1 MRRYGRT
8 IRYVSLS
15 VAIAL
20 SAVACKRSSS
30 PDSTN
35 NGGQQTAQQYPGQD
49 PAAANLAPV
58 SDATDNTGA
67 PSGAYQTPEAQ
78 QRHTTYSNQ
87 PDPYAAPYSSDANY
101 DPNYTDYENP
111 VEYAP
116 QPPPELPEYQQP
128 PCPGD
133 NYIWTP
139 GYWNYDSG
147 QGYYW
152 VPGAWVLAP
161 YTGALWTPGWWGY
174 DNGRYGFHR
183 GFWGHHVG
191 YYGGIN
197 YGYGYDGYGYQR
209 GYWHGD
215 HFAYNRVAN
224 NVEPSREHD
233 VYDYR
238 YRPENN
244 TRVSYNGGRGVQ
256 IRPRPAEIT
265 ALHEAHN
272 APLAPQMQLAQEAR
286 SNRQNFAKLDHGRPA
301 QPVAQQ
307 PLRAENNIQP
317 PPVRNPGAIPP
328 ERRYPGQPRN
338 VPPPQ
343 PGHYV
348 TNVEPQPGGPRVGEQ
363 TRAGSGAYNN
373 NANRNQEQGSGK
385 LIHENGPNGIPVH
398 AVGPEPA
405 VPHAQVNYQPKA
417 PEPYRPEP
425 APSRGGPD
433 HRANQT
439 RTTSQSRPQPH
450 PESQRPTPNG
460 PPSTQRSEPGRTRE
474 PAQSERPQTQHAHSD
489 NKPERKPE
497 EKRPQ

>member
-8 IRYVSLS
+8 IWYVSLS
-15 VAIAL
+15 AAMAL
-20 SAVACKRSSS
+20 SVAACKQSSS
-30 PDSTN
+30 PDTTN
-35 NGGQQTAQQYPGQD
+35 SSGQTAQQYPGQD

-58 SDATDNTGA
+58 SHSSDNTGA
-67 PSGAYQTPEAQ
+67 PAGAYQAPEAQ
-78 QRHTTYSNQ
+78 QRHTAYSNQ
-87 PDPYAAPYSSDANY
+87 ADPYAAPYPSDANY
-101 DPNYTDYENP
+101 DQNYTDDENTA
-111 VEYAP
+111 EYAP

-161 YTGALWTPGWWGY
+161 YTGALWTPGWWSD

-197 YGYGYDGYGYQR
+197 YGYGYDGYGYQG

-215 HFAYNRVAN
+215 HFAYNRLAN

-233 VYDYR
+233 EYNYR
-238 YRPENN
+238 FQAENN
-244 TRVSYNGGRGVQ
+244 SRISYNGGNGVQ
-256 IRPRPAEIT
+256 VRPRPAEIT

-286 SNRQNFAKLDHGRPA
+286 SNRQNFANVNRGRPS
-301 QPVAQQ
+301 QPVAAQ

-317 PPVRNPGAIPP
+317 PPVRNPGAIAP
-328 ERRYPGQPRN
+328 ERRYPGEPKN

-348 TNVEPQPGGPRVGEQ
+348 TNVEPQQNGPRIGEQ
-363 TRAGSGAYNN
+363 AHDANN
-373 NANRNQEQGSGK
+373 GNRNQQQGNGK
-385 LIHENGPNGIPVH
+385 LQHQNSPNSIPVH

-405 VPHAQVNYQPKA
+405 VPHGRVDYQPKA
-417 PEPYRPEP
+417 AEPYRPAP
-425 APSRGGPD
+425 APSRGGANHVPSQP
-433 HRANQT
+433 RAT
-439 RTTSQSRPQPH
+439 PQSRPESR
-450 PESQRPTPNG
+450 PEAQRPAPSH
-460 PPSTQRSEPGRTRE
+460 PPTNQRAEPGRTRE
-474 PAQSERPQTQHAHSD
+474 PAQSEHPQTQHES
-489 NKPERKPE
+489 KPDHKTETKH
-497 EKRPQ
+497 PQ